1 MTASDCKQMFCTL
14 QLKVLEVEEVDES
27 DTDSGQNNYLLRM
40 KRPNA
45 YYVKIISQYKI
56 YPFRAD
62 IVLDLHNYF
71 AMAPAISQLRL
82 ACS

>member
-1 MTASDCKQMFCTL
+1 ME
-14 QLKVLEVEEVDES
+14 EVEES

-40 KRPNA
+40 KTPNA

-56 YPFRAD
+56 YTLGAD

>member
-1 MTASDCKQMFCTL
+1 MFCTL

-45 YYVKIISQYKI
+45 YYGKIIISQYKI

-82 ACS
+82 TCY

>member
-1 MTASDCKQMFCTL
+1 
-14 QLKVLEVEEVDES
+14 VEEVDES
-27 DTDSGQNNYLLRM
+27 DTDSGQNNSLLRM
-40 KRPNA
+40 KTPNA
-45 YYVKIISQYKI
+45 YYGKIIISQYKI